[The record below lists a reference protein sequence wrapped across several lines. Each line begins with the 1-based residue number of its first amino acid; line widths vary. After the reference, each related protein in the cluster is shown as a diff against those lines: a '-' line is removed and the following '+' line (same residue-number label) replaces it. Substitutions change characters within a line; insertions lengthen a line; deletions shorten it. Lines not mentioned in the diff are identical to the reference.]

1 MNIFTRLFSRKP
13 EVKANPAYRA
23 ILSTYGPGTPIWT
36 PKDYSNLT
44 RAGYQSC
51 ATVFACVSK
60 IAKGASRI
68 GWTLGKRQAGGEMNE
83 IEEHP
88 LLALL
93 AKPNEFE
100 GGSRFIEKALSFL
113 LLSGNS
119 YILKVHGVQSAPPV
133 FLYALRPDRMKV
145 VAGTWRE
152 PISRYEYSPGAA
164 IEKFEARDILHLME
178 FHPTHDFYG
187 LSRLEVAARAIDISN
202 KSMEWNKKLLDNDMR
217 PSGIITLDPALM
229 EEQFNTFVTKFT
241 ELYAGYKGA
250 GSTPIF
256 NGGVTWQATGLNPKD
271 IDWTVGQREIMRQ
284 ICTIFDVCSQLL
296 GDTENT
302 TYSNMQEAR
311 KALYMEAILP
321 FMDLLRDELNAW
333 LVPLYGDGLYL
344 DYDRDEI
351 EALQEDRAKQYTYI
365 AAADW
370 LTINEKR
377 TATGYDEV
385 GPEGDVILVG
395 IGKIPLEQATAEPE
409 PVPDTL
415 KPFADGGTVDGGA
428 DAEPGT
434 DEEPIPEEDQG
445 KALVIG
451 VPERKPFPN
460 EHSCRLQEPSKFDR
474 MRRGTRKHEGKIYS
488 IIFGHIKGGDS
499 WEEQAYR
506 YAKDTWDADEARAHC
521 AAHDGK
527 FEAASGKCQECR
539 HELKGTGY
547 WAKPE
552 LKKRLWL
559 TFEAR
564 VKAREKSFE
573 QMAKSYLRA
582 QADALRQKAARLGSV
597 SGVHAADIFSV
608 KEETKR
614 YARTFTPWYVDHF
627 IRAGNAGMRASKGEL
642 FDDGE
647 FKSLAWK
654 GDPKKPTSWVFT
666 MTPEQD
672 AKLKDMIFNSGTKV
686 SKTTLEIVERMI
698 HEANDSNWTVQQF
711 AQNLSDKATDLGP
724 WRSRLW
730 ARTESVKVDNYGAVE
745 GFKET
750 EFVELKGWMCAQVP
764 ESRDAH
770 IDADGQEVALDED
783 FIVGGEPMDFPGDPR
798 GSAGNVANCLCS
810 LYPVVA

>member
-1 MNIFTRLFSRKP
+1 MNIFQRLFPKHER
-13 EVKANPAYRA
+13 KANPAYRA
-23 ILSTYGPGTPIWT
+23 ILSTYGSGTPIWT
-36 PKDYSNLT
+36 PRDYGNLT

-68 GWTLGKRQAGGEMNE
+68 GWTLGNRQAGGDMNE

-93 AKPNEFE
+93 TKPNESE
-100 GGSRFIEKALSFL
+100 GGSRFVEKALSFL
-113 LLSGNS
+113 LLAGNS
-119 YILKVHGVQSAPPV
+119 YILKVHGVQSMPPQ
-133 FLYALRPDRMKV
+133 FLYALRPDRMKI
-145 VAGTWRE
+145 VAGTWKE
-152 PISRYEYSPGAA
+152 PVSRYEYSPGAA

-178 FHPTHDFYG
+178 FHPTNDFYG

-229 EEQFNTFVTKFT
+229 QEQFDLFVTKFT
-241 ELYAGYKGA
+241 EQYSGHGNA
-250 GSTPIF
+250 GSVPIF
-256 NGGVTWQATGLNPKD
+256 NGGVEWQATGLNPKD

-351 EALQEDRAKQYTYI
+351 EALQEDQAQQYAYV
-365 AAADW
+365 AQADW
-370 LTINEKR
+370 LTVNEKR
-377 TATGYDEV
+377 SATGYDEV

-395 IGKIPLEQATAEPE
+395 IGKIPLEQAVAEPE
-409 PVPDTL
+409 PVPDAL
-415 KPFADGGTVDGGA
+415 SPFAGGDNA
-428 DAEPGT
+428 DEG
-434 DEEPIPEEDQG
+434 DEEPQDEEEPEAEGSGAEGKDNAPTGLEQASRAIPEH
-445 KALVIG
+445 KA
-451 VPERKPFPN
+451 
-460 EHSCRLQEPSKFDR
+460 
-474 MRRGTRKHEGKIYS
+474 
-488 IIFGHIKGGDS
+488 
-499 WEEQAYR
+499 
-506 YAKDTWDADEARAHC
+506 
-521 AAHDGK
+521 
-527 FEAASGKCQECR
+527 
-539 HELKGTGY
+539 TGY

-552 LKKRLWL
+552 LKERLWL

-564 VKAREKSFE
+564 VKTREKSFE

-582 QADALRQKAARLGSV
+582 QADALRQKASKLIST
-597 SGVHAADIFSV
+597 SGIIAADIFSIN
-608 KEETKR
+608 EEAKR
-614 YARTFTPWYVDHF
+614 YARTFTPWYIDHF

-666 MTPEQD
+666 MTPAQD
-672 AKLKDMIFNSGTKV
+672 AKLKDMIFKSGTKV
-686 SKTTLEIVERMI
+686 SETTLEIVERMI
-698 HEANDSNWTVQQF
+698 HEANDSGWTVQQF

-730 ARTESVKVDNYGAVE
+730 ARTESAKVDSFGAVE
-745 GFKET
+745 GMRET
-750 EFVELKGWMCAQVP
+750 EFVERKGWLCSFVP
-764 ESRDAH
+764 DSREEH
-770 IDADGQEVALDED
+770 IAADGQEVDLDDD
-783 FIVGGEPMDFPGDPR
+783 FIIGKERLGYPGDPK
-798 GSAGNVANCLCS
+798 GSAGMVCNCLCS
-810 LYPVVA
+810 VYPVVGEVGGGG